1 MAATRGPFII
11 ASGQTVSGAVD
22 LGIVNYNFRLIGLVF
37 PAAFTGANVTFQ
49 VSADDVTYQPLHNST
64 DAALTVTVSAG
75 NSYSFKQDEVA
86 LIGSWR
92 FMKLVSASPEGAQ
105 RTITPLVN

>member
-1 MAATRGPFII
+1 MAATRGPFVI

-22 LGIVNYNFRLIGLVF
+22 LGIVHYSSRLIGLVF
-37 PAAFTGANVTFQ
+37 PASFTGSSVTFQ

-64 DAALTVTVSAG
+64 DAALTVTVTSG
-75 NSYSFKQDEVA
+75 NTYAFKQDEVA
-86 LIGSWR
+86 LLGSWR
-92 FMKLVSASPEGAQ
+92 FMKIVSASPEGAQ